1 MNNLRLITI
10 ILLLTLIN
18 IGVRAANGNSYQDTA
33 FQRLY
38 KEYAVLFYKEDKQS
52 AEKLADIR
60 KQLQEIHLKNDNL
73 YGYFSLR
80 LGEVF
85 YDNDHKRSFDA
96 IRKANLLF
104 EEMKSRGVD
113 YYFLVYEALGHV
125 FQSRGSYRMAEKY
138 YLDAYNSSGKADVFV
153 QMRILLRLANIHMI
167 HNPKEAQK
175 WTKICEEL
183 SHDQPDYRQAYY
195 VVESIITLSLNDAD
209 AFWKVYKQYLDL
221 RKSHPEVDENGKY
234 VMHILY
240 HAFKGNYDI
249 ALKSLNT
256 PSGELNEIERLDVRR
271 LILQRMNNYPEALRT
286 EVIRGTLI
294 DSLRTDMLFNNL
306 NEINAEIDVAKMETK
321 AAHERQIWLVVAL
334 ILLSLIVATLVWRY
348 YTRRRMQKEL
358 INKNKE
364 LEIALDHAKES
375 DRMKTAFIEHVSHEI
390 RTPLNVIT
398 GFAQVITNPDYELEE
413 EERKNMLNDIKYNTD
428 EITNIVNELLDIADD
443 ESKEYYKRTDKI
455 SVNAFCHEA
464 LNVAE
469 KKNKGRLKLLFRTDV
484 NDDFVFNCHQEA
496 LKKILKHLL
505 GNAIKFTNEGSVEL
519 YVHES
524 PDHGI
529 VRFIVSDTGIG
540 IDEVYK
546 DNIFNRFFKID
557 SFKPGFGLGLTV
569 SYKMTK
575 LLEGNLSLDTTYK
588 NGARFILTLPA

>member
-10 ILLLTLIN
+10 ILLLTIIN
-18 IGVRAANGNSYQDTA
+18 IGVRAADGKSYQDTA

-38 KEYAVLFYKEDKQS
+38 KEYSVLFYKEDKQS

-73 YGYFSLR
+73 YGYFSIR

-104 EEMKSRGVD
+104 EEMKSRKVD
-113 YYFLVYEALGHV
+113 YYFLVYEALGHI

-138 YLDAYNSSGKADVFV
+138 YLDAYKSSANADIFV

-195 VVESIITLSLNDAD
+195 IVECIITLSLNDAD
-209 AFWKVYKQYLDL
+209 AFWKIYKQYLDL
-221 RKSHPEVDENGKY
+221 RKNHPEVDENGKY
-234 VMHILY
+234 VMHVLY
-240 HAFKGNYDI
+240 NAFKGNYNV
-249 ALKSLNT
+249 ALESLNT
-256 PSGELNEIERLDVRR
+256 PTSELNEIERLDIRR
-271 LILQRMNNYPEALRT
+271 LILQRMNNYPEALKT
-286 EVIRGTLI
+286 EVIRGALV

-321 AAHERQIWLVVAL
+321 AAHERQFWLIVAL
-334 ILLSLIVATLVWRY
+334 TLLSLIVATLVWRY
-348 YTRRRMQKEL
+348 YTRRRMQQQL
-358 INKNKE
+358 ISKNKE

-390 RTPLNVIT
+390 RTPLNIIT
-398 GFAQVITNPDYELEE
+398 GYAQVITNPEYELEE
-413 EERKNMLNDIKYNTD
+413 EERNNMLTDIKRNTE

-443 ESKEYYKRTDKI
+443 ESKEYYKRTDVI
-455 SVNAFCHEA
+455 SVNAFCQEM
-464 LNVAE
+464 LQIAE
-469 KKNKGRLKLLFRTDV
+469 VKNKGRLELLFRTDV
-484 NDDFVFNCHQEA
+484 NDDFTFNCHKEG

-505 GNAIKFTNEGSVEL
+505 GNAIKFTKEGSVEL

-524 PDHGI
+524 PDHGV
-529 VRFIVSDTGIG
+529 VRFIVTDTGIG
-540 IDEVYK
+540 IDEAYK
-546 DNIFNRFFKID
+546 DKIFHRFFKID
-557 SFKPGFGLGLTV
+557 NFKQGFGLGLTV
-569 SYKMTK
+569 SYKITK
-575 LLEGNLSLDTTYK
+575 LLEGNLCLDTRYK
-588 NGARFILTLPA
+588 SGARFILTLPA